1 MAVAPQ
7 VPSRSL
13 TQNRATHK
21 FCNRDQNLRIRS
33 GYVPPLTQLS
43 MPPELI
49 HRKVENDEIELFPD
63 RQVADL
69 KYRLDLSD
77 ADHSANLVLNPMI

>member
-1 MAVAPQ
+1 
-7 VPSRSL
+7 
-13 TQNRATHK
+13 
-21 FCNRDQNLRIRS
+21 
-33 GYVPPLTQLS
+33 
-43 MPPELI
+43 MPPELV